1 MPQIADKLW
10 SISSR
15 HFIYRLVLEL
25 EDLEELP
32 SGMMGQLVMLQERLA
47 QCGGAL
53 RICGLSPEC
62 EETLHSCHLDSA
74 LPNHASR
81 EAAVMG
87 ERVRRRIESVA
98 ALELQSR
105 LRCIVDVDSR
115 AAHERRLHLLS
126 AVEILLADL
135 AQRFEG
141 RLGFVGGVEYAAVRV
156 VVRRGVGELVPQ
168 HDLHRVLRQQQRHV
182 LVDPVALRFGRYFVL
197 VRC

>member
-1 MPQIADKLW
+1 MKPWRGKAMSRGESCRRVTILRERAALAPNWMERIVAIHNVDGLELNVDRGPNWLFVKLRPGQSPRVEEPQIADKLW

-25 EDLEELP
+25 EDLEEMP

-62 EETLHSCHLDSA
+62 EESLHNCRLDTA

-87 ERVRRRIESVA
+87 SEHA
-98 ALELQSR
+98 
-105 LRCIVDVDSR
+105 
-115 AAHERRLHLLS
+115 S
-126 AVEILLADL
+126 ASNN
-135 AQRFEG
+135 
-141 RLGFVGGVEYAAVRV
+141 
-156 VVRRGVGELVPQ
+156 
-168 HDLHRVLRQQQRHV
+168 
-182 LVDPVALRFGRYFVL
+182 
-197 VRC
+197 